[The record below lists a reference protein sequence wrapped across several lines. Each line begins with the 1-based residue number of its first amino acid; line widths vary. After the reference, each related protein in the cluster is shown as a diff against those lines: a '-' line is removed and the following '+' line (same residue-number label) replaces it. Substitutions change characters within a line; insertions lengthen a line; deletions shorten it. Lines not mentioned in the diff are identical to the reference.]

1 MKKPISIQFK
11 FLKDLSFLTDP
22 TEPRMDI
29 VQTMQIPTQD
39 QKKLNKR
46 VKKLK
51 SPTFTSL
58 FILAGALA
66 LCACLL
72 LLIVL
77 HR

>member
-1 MKKPISIQFK
+1 MKKPISVQFK
-11 FLKDLSFLTDP
+11 FFKDLSFLTDP
-22 TEPRMDI
+22 TEPQMKAM
-29 VQTMQIPTQD
+29 QTMQIPAQD
-39 QKKLNKR
+39 QKNLNKR
-46 VKKLK
+46 VKKRE